1 MLSRFFVSST
11 ALMHKPLHKNK
22 LAVNIQH
29 AKLFGLFHSAYRP
42 NAKYRNGSTADA
54 VRHEMATGEL
64 LSSHSH
70 LEKAITMRDRLSLLI
85 GSGELHNEERNLAR
99 FIRDDLQRALTEQS
113 WDKVLVGRKK
123 L

>member
-1 MLSRFFVSST
+1 MLSRFFISTT

-29 AKLFGLFHSAYRP
+29 AKLFGLFHSAYRT
-42 NAKYRNGSTADA
+42 NAKYGNGSTADA

-70 LEKAITMRDRLSLLI
+70 LEKAITMRDKLSLLI
-85 GSGELHNEERNLAR
+85 GSGELHNEERNLAK